1 MFATLKEARQLGIF
15 ALERLGDYV
24 ELFKVS
30 AEIEGQ
36 NLIRRVISAVVAGLF
51 AVLSLI
57 FLSVAVI
64 VTCWDTPYRVMS
76 AWGIAGLYALI
87 AFAIYASTP
96 RRTDSISAFDTLHNE
111 LQRDVKLIKE
121 VV

>member
-57 FLSVAVI
+57 FLGVAVI